1 MNDLSHD
8 SSKKKRRIGIKWKMF
23 FILLCFVSVFAIVMW
38 IFQIQMLHFFYQG
51 AKFNELRNT
60 AEEIAKSIDENNTI
74 PNITEEYAK
83 ERDNDIWIYK
93 TVNKRFDVDG
103 RILYSDGTGDSIGYH
118 IESDF
123 QHLYETALNNDGNY
137 IAMIPM
143 NNPRYSYFDFK
154 IVEDNQGKPN
164 EFPFVTGNIKKLNAI
179 FVNVVSADNEN
190 YVIIQRTNI
199 TPLGAMV
206 DMLENQLLITGLALL
221 VFTLILA
228 AIMARLIT
236 RPIEQINRSAKSLA
250 IGTYDIEFSGRGYRE
265 IDELSDTL
273 NYAAR
278 ELSKNDRLN
287 KELIS
292 NVSHDLRTPLTMI
305 KGYSEVIRDIPGENT
320 PENVQVIIDETERLT
335 GLVNDMLDLS
345 KLKSGSRVP
354 DMQEFCLTEMVRNT
368 MMRYEKLVRQGG
380 YNIEFDAEND
390 IYVIAD
396 ATMVLQVIY
405 NLINN
410 AINYCG
416 DDKAIFVKQTVSGD
430 TVRISVTDNGEGISQ
445 DDIPFIWD
453 RYYKVDKVHRRAAV
467 GTGLGLSIVK
477 GILEV
482 HNATYGV
489 TSSLGN
495 GSTFWFELKTS
506 DSAEYSAE
514 IVEI

>member
-1 MNDLSHD
+1 MNGSSYD
-8 SSKKKRRIGIKWKMF
+8 SQKKKKRIGIKWKMF
-23 FILLCFVSVFAIVMW
+23 FILLCFVSAFAIVMW
-38 IFQIQMLHFFYQG
+38 IFQIQMLRYFYQG
-51 AKFNELRNT
+51 AKFNELKETADDITENIGDDNKMLSI
-60 AEEIAKSIDENNTI
+60 AEEHS
-74 PNITEEYAK
+74 K
-83 ERDNDIWIYK
+83 ERYNDIWVYK
-93 TVNKRFDVDG
+93 TQNKHFDKNG
-103 RILYSDGTGDSIGYH
+103 RIVYSDGTGDSLGSH
-118 IESDF
+118 LESDF
-123 QHLYETALNNDGNY
+123 QKLYETALRNGGNY
-137 IAMIPM
+137 IAMIPTD
-143 NNPRYSYFDFK
+143 NLRDSYFDFR
-154 IVEDNQGKPN
+154 IVKDNQDRPD
-164 EFPFVTGNIKKLNAI
+164 ELPYVAGNIQNLNVI
-179 FVNVVSADNEN
+179 FTSVVEVGNEN
-190 YVIIQRTNI
+190 YVIIQRANI
-199 TPLGAMV
+199 TPLSTML
-206 DMLENQLLITGLALL
+206 DMLEKQLLITGFALL
-221 VFTLILA
+221 IFTLILA

-273 NYAAR
+273 NFAAR

-305 KGYSEVIRDIPGENT
+305 KGYSEVIRDIPSENT
-320 PENVQVIIDETERLT
+320 PENVQVIIDEAERLT

-354 DMQEFCLTEMVRNT
+354 DMREFCLTEMVRNT
-368 MMRYEKLVRQGG
+368 MLRYEKLVKQGG
-380 YNIEFDAEND
+380 YNIEFSADSD

-396 ATMVLQVIY
+396 ATMILQVIY

-416 DDKAIFVKQTVSGD
+416 DDKAVFVKQTVSD
-430 TVRISVTDNGEGISQ
+430 DIVRISVTDNGDGISQ
-445 DDIPFIWD
+445 DDIPYIWD
-453 RYYKVDKVHRRAAV
+453 RYYKVDKVHRRATV

-477 GILEV
+477 GVLEA

-495 GSTFWFELKTS
+495 GSTFWFELKTA